1 VPANILV
8 FGATSAIAHAI
19 GRRYA
24 AQGASLVLVGRDS
37 ARLEANAADLKVRGA
52 AKAVPVTA
60 DLDDFARHKP
70 LTERAAAELGRLDVV
85 LIAHGTLPD
94 QQRCE
99 NDIDELRRVVD
110 TNFTSAVSLASLI
123 AGQLE
128 RQHGGTLVVFGSV
141 AGDRGKRSN
150 YAYGAAKAGVAVFL
164 DGLRI
169 RLREHGVKVLTVKP
183 GFVDTP
189 MTSRFDKGLLWA
201 TPEQVAAAVCRAI
214 DRGSAV
220 IYVPWF
226 WRPIMLVIRL
236 LPSAIFDRM
245 RI

>member
-19 GRRYA
+19 ARRYA
-24 AQGASLVLVGRDS
+24 TQGANFLLVGRDP
-37 ARLEANAADLKVRGA
+37 ARLQANAADLSVRGA

-60 DLDDFARHKP
+60 DLNDSKQYRSLVD
-70 LTERAAAELGRLDVV
+70 RAVTELGKLDIV

-99 NDIDELRRVVD
+99 IDTDELRRVVD
-110 TNFTSAVSLASLI
+110 TNFTGVVSLASVI
-123 AGQLE
+123 AAQLE
-128 RQHGGTLVVFGSV
+128 RQRHGSLVVFGSV

-150 YAYGAAKAGVAVFL
+150 YVYGAAKAGVAVFL

-169 RLREHGVKVLTVKP
+169 RLGAQGVNVLTVKP

-189 MTSRFDKGLLWA
+189 MTTRVEKGPLWA
-201 TPEQVAAAVCRAI
+201 TPEKIATAVCRAI
-214 DRGSAV
+214 DRRRSV

-226 WRPIMLVIRL
+226 WRPVMFVIRV
-236 LPSAIFDRM
+236 LPSAVFDRL